1 MCNVSLTPITVSK
14 DDRQEESDRHRAS
27 QEGSC
32 PLADLSN
39 TNRSSFDAPEMPK
52 LLRYEDEAIPEMPSL
67 QSLLG
72 SSLAFV
78 SNHILIFNHSNCI
91 IP

>member
-1 MCNVSLTPITVSK
+1 MFHSLSAITVSK
-14 DDRQEESDRHRAS
+14 DNRQEESDRHRAS

-39 TNRSSFDAPEMPK
+39 RAPSFDAPEMPK

-67 QSLLG
+67 QSLFG

-78 SNHILIFNHSNCI
+78 SNHILIF
-91 IP
+91 

>member
-1 MCNVSLTPITVSK
+1 MCNGFTHSLQLPFK

-39 TNRSSFDAPEMPK
+39 TNRAPSFDAPEMPK
-52 LLRYEDEAIPEMPSL
+52 LLRYEDETIPEMPSL
-67 QSLLG
+67 QSLFG

-78 SNHILIFNHSNCI
+78 SNHILIF
-91 IP
+91 